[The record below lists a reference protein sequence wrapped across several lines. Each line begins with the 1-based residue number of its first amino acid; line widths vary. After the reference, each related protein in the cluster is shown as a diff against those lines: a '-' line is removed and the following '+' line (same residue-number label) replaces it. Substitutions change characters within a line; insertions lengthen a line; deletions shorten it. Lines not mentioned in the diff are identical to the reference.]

1 MAKSFFKLP
10 RRLRKDLGESTEEI
24 LRSIR
29 QKEIIGIQE
38 ARYLAID
45 LGRALTIPTA
55 ISMVDK
61 HKLGHQ
67 PHGNGGSWVIN
78 RQWFEDFLTK
88 GISRKDKGGSDG

>member
-10 RRLRKDLGESTEEI
+10 KRLCKDLGKTTEEI
-24 LRSIR
+24 LKSIR
-29 QKEIIGIQE
+29 QKDIIGIQE
-38 ARYLAID
+38 ARYLAIE
-45 LGRALTIPTA
+45 LGRSLTIPTA

-78 RQWFEDFLTK
+78 RQWFEDFLLK
-88 GISRKDKGGSDG
+88 GISRKDKGDSNG